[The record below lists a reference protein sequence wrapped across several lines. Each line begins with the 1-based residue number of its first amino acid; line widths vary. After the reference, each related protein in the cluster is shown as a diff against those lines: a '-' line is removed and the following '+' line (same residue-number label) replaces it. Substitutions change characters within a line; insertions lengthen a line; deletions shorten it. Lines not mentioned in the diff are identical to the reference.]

1 MKQNTRIREAAKAAG
16 VRMWQIAEA
25 LGMQDATFSRKLRHE
40 LPEKEVEKV
49 LGIIAQLAEEAKSD
63 EA

>member
-16 VRMWQIAEA
+16 VRMWQVAEK
-25 LGMQDATFSRKLRHE
+25 LGIQDTAFSRKLRHE
-40 LPEKEVEKV
+40 LPEKETEKV
-49 LGIIAQLAEEAKSD
+49 LGIIAQLAEEVRIN

>member
-16 VRMWQIAEA
+16 VRMWQVAEE

-40 LPEKEVEKV
+40 LPEKEAKKV